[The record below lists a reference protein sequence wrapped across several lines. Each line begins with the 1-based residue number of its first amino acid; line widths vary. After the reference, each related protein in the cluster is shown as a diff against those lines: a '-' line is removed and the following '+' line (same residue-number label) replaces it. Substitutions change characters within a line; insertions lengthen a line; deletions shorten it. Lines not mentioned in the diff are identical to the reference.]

1 MATSLLVGAQISQD
15 AVNTYFMI
23 SLCDRFPNSLH
34 DALEFPHGPHDATL
48 DQLEFRADG
57 RTQLLQRSV
66 IRVDVPDCVRGL
78 REFPEEVILRGD
90 RMEEDG
96 EMLRK
101 AASGREECWQR
112 DRSERLRERGYDDA
126 TYC

>member
-1 MATSLLVGAQISQD
+1 
-15 AVNTYFMI
+15 MI
-23 SLCDRFPNSLH
+23 SLRDRFPNSLH
-34 DALEFPHGPHDATL
+34 DALKFPHGPHDATL

-78 REFPEEVILRGD
+78 REFPEEVILRSD

-96 EMLRK
+96 EMLRE
-101 AASGREECWQR
+101 AASGREEC
-112 DRSERLRERGYDDA
+112 
-126 TYC
+126 